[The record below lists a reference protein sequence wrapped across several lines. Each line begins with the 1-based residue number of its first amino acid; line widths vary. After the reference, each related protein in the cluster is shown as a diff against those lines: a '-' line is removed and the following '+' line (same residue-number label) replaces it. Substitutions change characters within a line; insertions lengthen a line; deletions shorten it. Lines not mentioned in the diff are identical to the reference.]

1 MTDGEADMG
10 SGSPEEA
17 SFAQRNRLVLL
28 TGLALALAL
37 WLLYEVGE
45 KGLLGEP
52 TAERSSVERIA
63 WQLLPDGSQFA
74 ISASPVVSSSSSM
87 TEHRSAM
94 RCWPQDNQFSCVSI
108 TKSSGALSALNV
120 SSYST
125 DDLPGYL
132 LPIFDQDGYTC
143 STVLGSPQESIGNGS
158 ATLTSNQLRSLDDR
172 WSRKFVTRF
181 MAENRVK
188 GQWFDCL
195 TVLREVS
202 SGSLETLGT
211 TLITKSVL
219 P

>member
-1 MTDGEADMG
+1 MTDAEADMDP
-10 SGSPEEA
+10 GSPEEA

-28 TGLALALAL
+28 MGLAIALAL
-37 WLLYEVGE
+37 WLLYEAGE

-52 TAERSSVERIA
+52 AAERSSVERIA
-63 WQLLPDGSQFA
+63 WQSLPDGSQFA
-74 ISASPVVSSSSSM
+74 ISASPLVSSSSSM
-87 TEHRSAM
+87 TEHRSAI
-94 RCWPQDNQFSCVSI
+94 RCWPQGNQFSCLSV
-108 TKSSGALSALNV
+108 TKSSGVLSALNV

-125 DDLPGYL
+125 DELPGYL
-132 LPIFDQDGYTC
+132 LPIFDQAGYTC
-143 STVLGSPQESIGNGS
+143 GTVLGSPEERIGTGS
-158 ATLTSNQLRSLDDR
+158 ATLTSNQLLSLDDR

-181 MAENRVK
+181 MAENGVK

-211 TLITKSVL
+211 TLITRSVL